1 MEARGQGR
9 RARVELTLKEKVS
22 VLEYAKHH
30 PDHGSRQIAKAF
42 DCGKTQIQSILKSR
56 DAIVKDFQECCPS
69 SRKRKRESALNDA
82 VYNWFSLARQRG
94 VPVTGPML
102 QDEALK
108 IAVAMGESEF
118 KASNGWLEN
127 FKKRRG
133 IAQFTISGEAAS
145 VPDELVDSWKERLSE
160 LLLGCDDTEV
170 WNADETACFFR
181 ALPNKTLGQKKQ
193 KCSGGKQS
201 KERITVVHFA
211 SAAGEKLPPVIIGR
225 SEKPRCFKSVRDI
238 RRPCGIPYYSNSKA
252 WMTRDI
258 WKKMLTAWNAE
269 LERCGKKVVLLADNA
284 PTHDPSLKLS
294 NVTIIFLPKN
304 ATSRVQPLDAGI
316 IKNFKVMYRR
326 LLLQH
331 VLALIDQTTLS
342 ASEIAKSVDLL
353 TAIRFVKRAWND
365 VQRSTIRNCFRSSG
379 AIPKQEEDVD
389 PFEGLEDD
397 AENDESELQGLID
410 KISPEIVS
418 GAEYAAFDDDVE
430 TCYTIEGDDW
440 KEKLRVAAIENLAK
454 RSTLQEKEV
463 VSDAEEEEED
473 DETERSQIDS
483 WGHALFV
490 AMNLQMFANER
501 KNEEVSEAAFEL
513 STRIKEAKLKSI
525 VSTKQA
531 KIDQYFQKND

>member
-1 MEARGQGR
+1 
-9 RARVELTLKEKVS
+9 
-22 VLEYAKHH
+22 
-30 PDHGSRQIAKAF
+30 
-42 DCGKTQIQSILKSR
+42 
-56 DAIVKDFQECCPS
+56 
-69 SRKRKRESALNDA
+69 
-82 VYNWFSLARQRG
+82 
-94 VPVTGPML
+94 
-102 QDEALK
+102 
-108 IAVAMGESEF
+108 
-118 KASNGWLEN
+118 
-127 FKKRRG
+127 
-133 IAQFTISGEAAS
+133 
-145 VPDELVDSWKERLSE
+145 
-160 LLLGCDDTEV
+160 
-170 WNADETACFFR
+170 
-181 ALPNKTLGQKKQ
+181 
-193 KCSGGKQS
+193 
-201 KERITVVHFA
+201 
-211 SAAGEKLPPVIIGR
+211 
-225 SEKPRCFKSVRDI
+225 
-238 RRPCGIPYYSNSKA
+238 
-252 WMTRDI
+252 
-258 WKKMLTAWNAE
+258 MLTAWNAE

-331 VLALIDQTTLS
+331 VLAVIDQTTLS

-440 KEKLRVAAIENLAK
+440 KEKLRVAAIENLGK